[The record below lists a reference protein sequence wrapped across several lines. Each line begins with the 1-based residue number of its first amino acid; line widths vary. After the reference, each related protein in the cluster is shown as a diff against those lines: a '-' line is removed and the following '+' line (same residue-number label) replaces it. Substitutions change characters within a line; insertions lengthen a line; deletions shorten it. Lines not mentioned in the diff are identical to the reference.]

1 MQDDFTPAD
10 IPAVDEVLPDEPG
23 AAGEIVKRSRFGI
36 GSRAAI
42 MMGLTIG
49 AVSAM
54 SVVAAFSRSVSNP

>member
-1 MQDDFTPAD
+1 MQDFNPAD
-10 IPAVDEVLPDEPG
+10 EPAVDEVLPDEPG

-54 SVVAAFSRSVSNP
+54 SVVAAFSRSVSAP